1 MSHIEEKRPASIEK
15 PSQWARGTADTSETL
30 RRAVRLDSVCS
41 VQQRGQKGHGALPI
55 AGVQVYKITKL
66 VGGEE
71 IRVMR
76 VKRGHL
82 ALAGSAVAVAG
93 FMLSPAL
100 GAATDLVRMR
110 ADVPVSLGALGSI
123 SSFTPTT
130 KDPRL
135 AAAYARI
142 AASAGRQNFR
152 FTPTSGSLS
161 GQRSVTVMVRAADL
175 NDRTPT
181 PVSIAP
187 VAFSLNSAHNWRK
200 FALPESVGRK
210 ELDPVSIDQMAG
222 AKNFSLDQG
231 KNRFST
237 KVMIE
242 SRRDPAVGARAVNA
256 DKDYSLDL
264 ASSYSLTRNLNVTA
278 GLRYN
283 NSVIGRLTPMTDER
297 QDNQAVYLGTVFK
310 F

>member
-1 MSHIEEKRPASIEK
+1 MRMN
-15 PSQWARGTADTSETL
+15 RG
-30 RRAVRLDSVCS
+30 
-41 VQQRGQKGHGALPI
+41 
-55 AGVQVYKITKL
+55 Y
-66 VGGEE
+66 
-71 IRVMR
+71 
-76 VKRGHL
+76 L
-82 ALAGSAVAVAG
+82 ALASAAVAVAG
-93 FMLSPAL
+93 FMLSPAI
-100 GAATDLVRMR
+100 GAATDLARLR

-161 GQRSVTVMVRAADL
+161 GQRSVTVMVRAADF
-175 NDRTPT
+175 NDRVTVSRT
-181 PVSIAP
+181 IDPVGIAP
-187 VAFSLNSAHNWRK
+187 VAFSLNNAHNWRK
-200 FALPESVGRK
+200 FALPEAVGRK
-210 ELDPVSIDQMAG
+210 ELDPVSIEQMAG
-222 AKNFSLDQG
+222 AKNFSLDQEA

-242 SRRDPAVGARAVNA
+242 SRRDPGTAVRPNA

>member
-1 MSHIEEKRPASIEK
+1 MRMN
-15 PSQWARGTADTSETL
+15 RG
-30 RRAVRLDSVCS
+30 
-41 VQQRGQKGHGALPI
+41 
-55 AGVQVYKITKL
+55 Y
-66 VGGEE
+66 
-71 IRVMR
+71 
-76 VKRGHL
+76 L
-82 ALAGSAVAVAG
+82 ALASAAVAVAG
-93 FMLSPAL
+93 FMLSPAI
-100 GAATDLVRMR
+100 GAATDLVRLR

-175 NDRTPT
+175 NDRVTVSRT
-181 PVSIAP
+181 IDPVGIAP

-200 FALPESVGRK
+200 FALPEAVGRK
-210 ELDPVSIDQMAG
+210 ELDPVSIEQMAG

-231 KNRFST
+231 SKNRFST

-242 SRRDPAVGARAVNA
+242 SRRDLGTAARPNA

>member
-1 MSHIEEKRPASIEK
+1 M
-15 PSQWARGTADTSETL
+15 RG
-30 RRAVRLDSVCS
+30 
-41 VQQRGQKGHGALPI
+41 
-55 AGVQVYKITKL
+55 Y
-66 VGGEE
+66 
-71 IRVMR
+71 
-76 VKRGHL
+76 RGHL
-82 ALAGSAVAVAG
+82 AVAGAAVAVAG
-93 FMLSPAL
+93 FMLSPAI
-100 GAATDLVRMR
+100 GAATDLVRMG
-110 ADVPVSLGALGSI
+110 ADNPVSLGALGSI

-152 FTPTSGSLS
+152 FTPTSGSIS
-161 GQRSVTVMVRAADL
+161 GQRSVTVMVRTGGDL
-175 NDRTPT
+175 PMVVNRTLN

-187 VAFSLNSAHNWRK
+187 VAFSLNNAHNWRK

-210 ELDPVSIDQMAG
+210 ELDPVSIEPIAS

-231 KNRFST
+231 RKDRFST
-237 KVMIE
+237 KVVIE
-242 SRRDPAVGARAVNA
+242 SRREPGTGVVNA
-256 DKDYSLDL
+256 AKEKEYSLDL

-278 GLRYN
+278 GVRYN
-283 NSVIGRLTPMTDER
+283 NSVAGRLMPMTDER

>member
-1 MSHIEEKRPASIEK
+1 
-15 PSQWARGTADTSETL
+15 
-30 RRAVRLDSVCS
+30 
-41 VQQRGQKGHGALPI
+41 
-55 AGVQVYKITKL
+55 
-66 VGGEE
+66 
-71 IRVMR
+71 MR

-93 FMLSPAL
+93 FMLSPAF
-100 GAATDLVRMR
+100 GAATDLVRLR
-110 ADVPVSLGALGSI
+110 AEVPVSLGALGSI

-142 AASAGRQNFR
+142 AASASRQNFR
-152 FTPTSGSLS
+152 FTPTSGSMS

-175 NDRTPT
+175 NERVTVSRTLD

-200 FALPESVGRK
+200 FALPEAAGRK
-210 ELDPVSIDQMAG
+210 ELDPVSIDQIEG

-231 KNRFST
+231 KKTRFST

-242 SRRDPAVGARAVNA
+242 SRREPGTTVRNPNA

-283 NSVIGRLTPMTDER
+283 NSVAGRLTPMTDDR

>member
-1 MSHIEEKRPASIEK
+1 MRMN
-15 PSQWARGTADTSETL
+15 RG
-30 RRAVRLDSVCS
+30 
-41 VQQRGQKGHGALPI
+41 
-55 AGVQVYKITKL
+55 Y
-66 VGGEE
+66 
-71 IRVMR
+71 
-76 VKRGHL
+76 L
-82 ALAGSAVAVAG
+82 ALASAAVAVAG
-93 FMLSPAL
+93 FMLSPAI
-100 GAATDLVRMR
+100 GAATDLARLR

-175 NDRTPT
+175 NDRVTVSRT
-181 PVSIAP
+181 IDPVGIAP

-200 FALPESVGRK
+200 FALPEAVGRK
-210 ELDPVSIDQMAG
+210 ELDPVSIEQMAG

-231 KNRFST
+231 SKNRFST

-242 SRRDPAVGARAVNA
+242 SRRDLGTAARPNA

>member
-1 MSHIEEKRPASIEK
+1 M
-15 PSQWARGTADTSETL
+15 
-30 RRAVRLDSVCS
+30 RLN
-41 VQQRGQKGHGALPI
+41 
-55 AGVQVYKITKL
+55 
-66 VGGEE
+66 
-71 IRVMR
+71 
-76 VKRGHL
+76 RGHL

-100 GAATDLVRMR
+100 GAASDLVRLR

-152 FTPTSGSLS
+152 FTPTSGSMS

-175 NDRTPT
+175 NDRV
-181 PVSIAP
+181 PVTRTFDPVKIAP
-187 VAFSLNSAHNWRK
+187 VGFSLNSAHSWRK
-200 FALPESVGRK
+200 FALPEAIGRK
-210 ELDPVSIDQMAG
+210 ELDPVSIGDIDG
-222 AKNFSLDQG
+222 AKNFALDSDR
-231 KNRFST
+231 KTRFST

-242 SRRDPAVGARAVNA
+242 SRREPGAAVRNPNA
-256 DKDYSLDL
+256 EKDYSLDL
-264 ASSYSLTRNLNVTA
+264 ASSYALTRNLNVTA

-283 NSVIGRLTPMTDER
+283 NSVAGRLTPMTDDR

>member
-1 MSHIEEKRPASIEK
+1 
-15 PSQWARGTADTSETL
+15 
-30 RRAVRLDSVCS
+30 
-41 VQQRGQKGHGALPI
+41 
-55 AGVQVYKITKL
+55 
-66 VGGEE
+66 
-71 IRVMR
+71 MR
-76 VKRGHL
+76 VNRGYI
-82 ALAGSAVAVAG
+82 ALAGSAIAVAG
-93 FMLSPAL
+93 FMLSPAM

-110 ADVPVSLGALGSI
+110 ADMPVSLGALGSI

-135 AAAYARI
+135 AAAYAKI
-142 AASAGRQNFR
+142 AATAGRQSFR

-161 GQRSVTVMVRAADL
+161 GQRSITVMVRAGD
-175 NDRTPT
+175 DGVTVSRTLD
-181 PVSIAP
+181 PVNIAP
-187 VAFSLNSAHNWRK
+187 VAFSLNTAHNWRK
-200 FALPESVGRK
+200 FALPETMGRK
-210 ELDPVSIDQMAG
+210 ELDPVSLDQVAG

-231 KNRFST
+231 HKTRFST

-242 SRRDPAVGARAVNA
+242 NRREPGEAAPNPAAE
-256 DKDYSLDL
+256 KDYSLDV

>member
-1 MSHIEEKRPASIEK
+1 
-15 PSQWARGTADTSETL
+15 
-30 RRAVRLDSVCS
+30 
-41 VQQRGQKGHGALPI
+41 
-55 AGVQVYKITKL
+55 
-66 VGGEE
+66 
-71 IRVMR
+71 MR
-76 VKRGHL
+76 VNRGYL

-93 FMLSPAL
+93 FALSPAL
-100 GAATDLVRMR
+100 GAATDLIRFR

-142 AASAGRQNFR
+142 AASAGRQSFR
-152 FTPTSGSLS
+152 FTPTSGSMS

-175 NDRTPT
+175 NDRVT
-181 PVSIAP
+181 VSRTIDMVNIAP

-200 FALPESVGRK
+200 FALPEAVGHK

-231 KNRFST
+231 SKTRFST
-237 KVMIE
+237 KAIIE
-242 SRRDPAVGARAVNA
+242 SRRDPGTAVKSASA

-283 NSVIGRLTPMTDER
+283 NSVIGRLTPMTDDR

>member
-1 MSHIEEKRPASIEK
+1 
-15 PSQWARGTADTSETL
+15 
-30 RRAVRLDSVCS
+30 
-41 VQQRGQKGHGALPI
+41 
-55 AGVQVYKITKL
+55 
-66 VGGEE
+66 
-71 IRVMR
+71 MR
-76 VKRGHL
+76 VHRGYL
-82 ALAGSAVAVAG
+82 ALAGAAVAVTG
-93 FMLSPAL
+93 FMLSPAI
-100 GAATDLVRMR
+100 GAATDLVRLR
-110 ADVPVSLGALGSI
+110 SDVPVSLGALGSI

-152 FTPTSGSLS
+152 FTPTSGSMS
-161 GQRSVTVMVRAADL
+161 GQRSVTVMLRAADL
-175 NDRTPT
+175 HDRVA
-181 PVSIAP
+181 VSRTLDPINIAP
-187 VAFSLNSAHNWRK
+187 VAFRLNSTHNWRK
-200 FALPESVGRK
+200 FALPESIGRK
-210 ELDPVSIDQMAG
+210 ELDPVSLEQIEG

-231 KNRFST
+231 KKTRFST
-237 KVMIE
+237 KVLIE
-242 SRRDPAVGARAVNA
+242 SRREPGLAAAKPNA

-283 NSVIGRLTPMTDER
+283 NSVAGRLTPMTDDR